1 MRSARSEA
9 LAAFHDISARMVGSL
24 DLDETLGAIARAA
37 TDVLAADIGAIFLQ
51 DAEPGL
57 VLRGVF
63 GARSTAWRG
72 LRLDADRGLNWTA
85 FRTRRAARVDD
96 CQSLVES
103 DATLSSRQV
112 IVEEPVRSAMAVPV
126 PRRAALVG
134 TIGVYRRF
142 VEPFDEEDE
151 FLLNLLSQQA
161 GIALDNAFAYGELG
175 ATRDRLEALIE
186 TTDAIWRQ
194 SSFEEVAQR
203 VVDDASRLLP
213 NVACLVGVVPP
224 DRPHQLVFV
233 AGTPGWAAEQLGTV
247 HDLRETR
254 IANRVLIGGEPI
266 ESHSFSQASPLATSM
281 TRGTAIDTARLIPLG
296 EPLPDGR
303 TRLGVLGY
311 YRPGRRPF
319 SDDERLVM
327 DEFGKRVSIALHR
340 AELLRLT
347 ESTKARLET
356 AVEVAAD
363 LSESLDP
370 SEVIRRVLVRA
381 VEVGRADRGVL
392 LRVDGEDT
400 VVEDFHDLT
409 DLEDIIGYRHPI
421 ALQPLMREAVTS
433 RQAVIGGRYDVSK
446 ILSPLEGSLAAVRHT
461 ATIPLILDG
470 EVTAVMV
477 LSRREDSPFVASDL
491 ALFQLIGN
499 QAVLALRN
507 ARLFA
512 QAQAVTRAQS
522 DFLNMAAHELRT
534 PLSVIAGYVSMMEDG
549 TLGEAPRH
557 WKAPLE
563 TLRSKSAELET
574 LISELL
580 IASRLE
586 AGTIP
591 FQAGEMDLRD
601 AAFAAI
607 ERVQPRASLLGA
619 RIVDRFP
626 PEPVVVMADPD
637 QVGRILDNLLNNAL
651 SYSSGPPRVTVT
663 VHADEPRVEVRD
675 RGRGVTA
682 EQRERIFERFYRIDD
697 PSLPHVPGTGL
708 GLYISRQLASRMGGR
723 LTLERTVR
731 GKGSTFT
738 LRLPPVL

>member
-1 MRSARSEA
+1 
-9 LAAFHDISARMVGSL
+9 MVESL
-24 DLDETLGAIARAA
+24 DLDETLLAIAGAA
-37 TDVLAADIGAIFLQ
+37 ARVLAADVGAIFLL
-51 DAEPGL
+51 DAESDL
-57 VLRGVF
+57 VVRGIF
-63 GARSTAWRG
+63 GARSSAWQG
-72 LRLDADRGLNWTA
+72 LRLEAGRGLNATA
-85 FRTRRAARVDD
+85 LRTGRVARIEDY
-96 CQSLVES
+96 QSPLETDVTIAS
-103 DATLSSRQV
+103 HQV
-112 IVEEPVRSAMAVPV
+112 AMEEQVRSAMAVPV
-126 PRRAALVG
+126 RRRGAAVG
-134 TIGVYRRF
+134 TISVYRR
-142 VEPFDEEDE
+142 VVAPFDEEEE
-151 FLLNLLSQQA
+151 FLLTLLSQQA
-161 GIALDNAFAYGELG
+161 GIALDNALAYRELE

-186 TTDAIWRQ
+186 TTDAIWRKA
-194 SSFEEVAQR
+194 SFDEVAQR
-203 VVDDASRLLP
+203 VVDEASRLLP
-213 NVACLVGVVPP
+213 KVACLVGVVPP
-224 DRPHQLVFV
+224 DRPNQLVFV
-233 AGTPGWAAEQLGTV
+233 AGTPGWAAEQVGRI

-266 ESHSFSQASPLATSM
+266 ESHSFSHASPVATSM
-281 TRGTAIDTARLIPLG
+281 TTGTTIDTARLIPLG

-303 TRLGVLGY
+303 SRLGVLGY

-356 AVEVAAD
+356 AIEVAAD
-363 LSESLDP
+363 LSGSLDP

-392 LRVDGEDT
+392 LRVEGEDT

-409 DLEDIIGYRHPI
+409 DLGDIIGYRHPI
-421 ALQPLMREAVTS
+421 ALQPLMREAVTR

-461 ATIPLILDG
+461 ATIPLVLDA

-563 TLRSKSAELET
+563 TLRSKSAELEI

-591 FQAGEMDLRD
+591 FQGGEMDLRD

-607 ERVQPRASLLGA
+607 ERVQPRASLLDA
-619 RIVDRFP
+619 RIEDRFP
-626 PEPVVVMADPD
+626 PEPVKVMADAD

-651 SYSSGPPRVTVT
+651 SYSNGPPRVIVT

-675 RGRGVTA
+675 RGRGVA
-682 EQRERIFERFYRIDD
+682 VEQRERIFERFYRVDD
-697 PSLPHVPGTGL
+697 PSFRHIPGTGL
-708 GLYISRQLASRMGGR
+708 GLYISRQLASRMGGQ

-738 LRLPPVL
+738 LRLPPVLERSSG